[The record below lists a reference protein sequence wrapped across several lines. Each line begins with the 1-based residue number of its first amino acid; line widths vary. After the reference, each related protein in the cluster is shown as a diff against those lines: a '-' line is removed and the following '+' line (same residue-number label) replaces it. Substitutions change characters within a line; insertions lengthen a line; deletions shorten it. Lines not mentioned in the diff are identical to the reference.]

1 MMTWIKIID
10 PTRSPKRDDMK
21 DFLRRI
27 YYVVGRIAQWTAFIF
42 LAVVALG
49 ALLHAL
55 DMQAEGVSVKTYII
69 SIAAL
74 AICAAF
80 LLPLVFFRL
89 PKRAR
94 LASYAAVLPLLVTV
108 MLVSGTVSDAYKLTP
123 KGAQEAKAEAEA
135 AALRQAQERRLE
147 EQAQQQREK
156 ERAEQAS
163 KAQAEARSRAI
174 AEAHRKVEQCINR
187 RGQIPGL
194 VEQVQSELH
203 NPRSFE
209 HVRTTVDTT
218 QDQPKVM
225 MIFRAE
231 NGFGALRLG
240 AVKAVVT
247 PDGCYVVD
255 VDYDVDDF

>member
-1 MMTWIKIID
+1 
-10 PTRSPKRDDMK
+10 MK
-21 DFLRRI
+21 ELLRRI
-27 YYVVGRIAQWTAFIF
+27 YYILSRIGQWIVFLF
-42 LAVVALG
+42 LAFVALG
-49 ALLHAL
+49 TLLNAF
-55 DMQAEGVSVKTYII
+55 DMRAEGIDVTAYLVAV
-69 SIAAL
+69 AAL
-74 AICAAF
+74 ALGTAF
-80 LLPLVFFRL
+80 LLPFAFFRL
-89 PKRAR
+89 PMKAR
-94 LASYAAVLPLLVTV
+94 LASYAAALPLLVTV
-108 MLVSGTVSDAYKLTP
+108 MLVSGAVGDAYKLTP

-156 ERAEQAS
+156 ERAEEAG
-163 KAQAEARSRAI
+163 KAQAVARSRAI

-194 VEQVQSELH
+194 VERVQSELH

-218 QDQPKVM
+218 QDQPRVM

>member
-1 MMTWIKIID
+1 
-10 PTRSPKRDDMK
+10 MK
-21 DFLRRI
+21 ELLRRI
-27 YYVVGRIAQWTAFIF
+27 YYILSRIGQWIVF
-42 LAVVALG
+42 LFLSFVALG
-49 ALLHAL
+49 ALLGAF
-55 DMQAEGVSVKTYII
+55 DMRAEGVGVTAYLVA
-69 SIAAL
+69 IAAL
-74 AICAAF
+74 ALGAAF
-80 LLPLVFFRL
+80 LIPLVFFRL
-89 PKRAR
+89 PMKAR
-94 LASYAAVLPLLVTV
+94 LASYAAALPLLVTV
-108 MLVSGTVSDAYKLTP
+108 FVVAGSAQEAYELTP
-123 KGAQEAKAEAEA
+123 KGAQEAKAAAEA
-135 AALRQAQERRLE
+135 DAVRQAREREKE
-147 EQAQQQREK
+147 ELAQQQREK
-156 ERAEQAS
+156 ESAEQAS

-194 VEQVQSELH
+194 VERVQSELH

-218 QDQPKVM
+218 QDQPRVM